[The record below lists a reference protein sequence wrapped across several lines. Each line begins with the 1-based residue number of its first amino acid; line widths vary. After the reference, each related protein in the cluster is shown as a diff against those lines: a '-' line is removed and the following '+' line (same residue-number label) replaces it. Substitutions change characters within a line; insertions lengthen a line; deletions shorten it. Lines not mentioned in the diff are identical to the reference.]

1 MEYQHWLR
9 EAISQLQ
16 ASESPRRDAEILLE
30 HVTGRGRTFI
40 LAFGETQLTDEQ
52 CQQLDALLTRRRDG
66 EHCSFNRGA
75 RILVVAVICF
85 ASDLNSAPGYGVSG
99 GAGTGAVA

>member
-1 MEYQHWLR
+1 MLKSCWSML
-9 EAISQLQ
+9 
-16 ASESPRRDAEILLE
+16 PAEGVL
-30 HVTGRGRTFI
+30 FI

-66 EHCSFNRGA
+66 EPIAHLTGVREFWS
-75 RILVVAVICF
+75 LLVICF
-85 ASDLNSAPGYGVSG
+85 ASDPIPAPGYGVSG

>member
-16 ASESPRRDAEILLE
+16 ASESPRRDAEILLA
-30 HVTGRGRTFI
+30 HVTGKGRTFI

-52 CQQLDALLTRRRDG
+52 C
-66 EHCSFNRGA
+66 
-75 RILVVAVICF
+75 
-85 ASDLNSAPGYGVSG
+85 
-99 GAGTGAVA
+99 